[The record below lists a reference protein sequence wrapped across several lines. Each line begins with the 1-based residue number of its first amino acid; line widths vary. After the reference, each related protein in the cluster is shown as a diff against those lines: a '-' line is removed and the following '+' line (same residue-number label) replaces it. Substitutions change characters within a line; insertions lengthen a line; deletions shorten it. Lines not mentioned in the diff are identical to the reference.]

1 MNIKMNALVIR
12 KDTAFYK
19 VALLNQENKIVD
31 AIVAGKNRFVK
42 TNSVKTNFLNLSEKK
57 EIQFLKQTPKIGD
70 IVELKDFQGKYIIE
84 KIKPRK
90 NEFVRP
96 DCANIDQLILVF
108 SVADPEFSFM
118 LLDNFLLI
126 CAKKQIQ
133 PILILTK
140 IDIDN
145 TKTKKVL
152 TDLRYYKKYLDL
164 KVITVDNNNFSF
176 DNLDI
181 FKDKV
186 TILTGQTGVGKS
198 SFLNNLIPV
207 INQKT
212 GETSK
217 ALGRGKHTTR
227 NSELFSYMHGYIGDT
242 PGFSLLNSGIVL
254 ETELKKY
261 YPDFNLFSQDCKF
274 KNKCLH
280 LNIQAKDCKVV
291 ELYETKVI
299 GVRYLNYQ
307 KIYAQIKQRRIKQ
320 KWKLPHQF

>member
-42 TNSVKTNFLNLSEKK
+42 TNSVKTNFLNLSDKK

-70 IVELKDFQGKYIIE
+70 IVELKDFQGQYIIE

-133 PILILTK
+133 PILVLTK

-145 TKTKKVL
+145 SKTKKVL
-152 TDLRYYKKYLDL
+152 TDLQYYEKYLNL

-176 DNLDI
+176 DNYDI
-181 FKDKV
+181 FKNKV

-198 SFLNNLIPV
+198 SFLNNLIPE

-227 NSELFSYMHGYIGDT
+227 NSELFSYMQGYIGDT
-242 PGFSLLNSGIVL
+242 PGFSLLNSGIIL

-261 YPDFNLFSQDCKF
+261 YPDFNLFSRDCKF

-307 KIYAQIKQRRIKQ
+307 KIYAQIKHRRLK
-320 KWKLPHQF
+320 

>member
-1 MNIKMNALVIR
+1 MNALVIR

-320 KWKLPHQF
+320 K

>member
-1 MNIKMNALVIR
+1 MDALVIR
-12 KDTAFYK
+12 KDTTFYK
-19 VALLNQENKIVD
+19 VALLDQENKIVD
-31 AIVAGKNRFVK
+31 AIVAGKNKFVK
-42 TNSVKTNFLNLSEKK
+42 TNSVKNNFLNLSEKK

-70 IVELKDFQGKYIIE
+70 IVVIKDFQGQYIIE
-84 KIKPRK
+84 KIKPRR

-108 SVADPEFSFM
+108 SVTDPEFSFM

-126 CAKKQIQ
+126 CVKKQIQ

-140 IDIDN
+140 IDLDN
-145 TKTKKVL
+145 AKTKKVL
-152 TDLRYYKKYLDL
+152 TDLQYYEKYLSL
-164 KVITVDNNNFSF
+164 KVFMVDNNNFSF
-176 DNLDI
+176 DNLEI
-181 FKDKV
+181 FKNKV

-198 SFLNNLIPV
+198 SFLNNLIPE

-212 GETSK
+212 NETSK

-227 NSELFSYMHGYIGDT
+227 NSELFSYMRGYIGDT
-242 PGFSLLNSGIVL
+242 PGFSLLNSGIIL
-254 ETELKKY
+254 ETDLKKY

-280 LNIQAKDCKVV
+280 LNIQAKDCKVA
-291 ELYETKVI
+291 ELHESKVI
-299 GVRYLNYQ
+299 GIRYLNYQ

-320 KWKLPHQF
+320 KWKLRHQS

>member
-1 MNIKMNALVIR
+1 MDALVIR

-70 IVELKDFQGKYIIE
+70 IVELKDFQGQYIIE
-84 KIKPRK
+84 KIKPRE

-108 SVADPEFSFM
+108 SVTDPEFSFM
-118 LLDNFLLI
+118 LLDNFLLV
-126 CAKKQIQ
+126 CAKKRIQ
-133 PILILTK
+133 PILVLTK
-140 IDIDN
+140 IDIDIE
-145 TKTKKVL
+145 KTKKVL
-152 TDLRYYKKYLDL
+152 TDLQYYEKYLNL
-164 KVITVDNNNFSF
+164 KVFTVDNNNFNF
-176 DNLDI
+176 DHSDI
-181 FKDKV
+181 FKNKV

-198 SFLNNLIPV
+198 SFLNNLIPE

-217 ALGRGKHTTR
+217 SLGRGKHTTR
-227 NSELFSYMHGYIGDT
+227 NSELFNYMHGYIGDT
-242 PGFSLLNSGIVL
+242 PGFSLLNSGIIL

-291 ELYETKVI
+291 ELHETKVI

-307 KIYAQIKQRRIKQ
+307 KIYAQIKHRRTKQ
-320 KWKLPHQF
+320 KWKLPHLS

>member
-1 MNIKMNALVIR
+1 MDALVIR

-19 VALLNQENKIVD
+19 VALLNQENKIVE

-42 TNSVKTNFLNLSEKK
+42 SNSVKTNFLNLSEKK

-70 IVELKDFQGKYIIE
+70 IVELKDFQGQYIIE

-108 SVADPEFSFM
+108 SVTDPEFSFM
-118 LLDNFLLI
+118 LLDNFLLV
-126 CAKKQIQ
+126 CEKKQIQ
-133 PILILTK
+133 PILVLTK
-140 IDIDN
+140 IDIDSA
-145 TKTKKVL
+145 KTKKVL
-152 TDLRYYKKYLDL
+152 TDLQYYEKYLNL
-164 KVITVDNNNFSF
+164 KVFTVDNNNFNF
-176 DNLDI
+176 DHSDI
-181 FKDKV
+181 FKNKV
-186 TILTGQTGVGKS
+186 IILTGQTGVGKS
-198 SFLNNLIPV
+198 SFLNNLIPE

-227 NSELFSYMHGYIGDT
+227 NSELFNYMHGYIGDT
-242 PGFSLLNSGIVL
+242 PGFSLLNSGIIL
-254 ETELKKY
+254 ETELKKH

-291 ELYETKVI
+291 ELHENKVI

-307 KIYAQIKQRRIKQ
+307 KIYAQIKQRRTKQ
-320 KWKLPHQF
+320 KWKLPHLS

>member
-1 MNIKMNALVIR
+1 MDALVIR
-12 KDTAFYK
+12 KDTSFYK

-31 AIVAGKNRFVK
+31 VIVAGKNRFVK
-42 TNSVKTNFLNLSEKK
+42 TNSVKTNFLNLSDKK

-70 IVELKDFQGKYIIE
+70 IVELKDYQGQYIIE
-84 KIKPRK
+84 KIKPRI

-133 PILILTK
+133 PILVLTK
-140 IDIDN
+140 IDIDSA
-145 TKTKKVL
+145 KTKKVL
-152 TDLRYYKKYLDL
+152 TDLQYYEKYLDL

-176 DNLDI
+176 DNFDI
-181 FKDKV
+181 FKNKV

-198 SFLNNLIPV
+198 SFLNNLIPE

-227 NSELFSYMHGYIGDT
+227 NSELFSYMQGYIGDT
-242 PGFSLLNSGIVL
+242 PGFSLLNSGIIL
-254 ETELKKY
+254 ETKLKKY

-307 KIYAQIKQRRIKQ
+307 KIYAQIKQRRLK
-320 KWKLPHQF
+320 

>member
-1 MNIKMNALVIR
+1 MDALVIR

-19 VALLNQENKIVD
+19 VALLNQENEIVD

-70 IVELKDFQGKYIIE
+70 VIQLKDFQGQYIIE

-108 SVADPEFSFM
+108 SVTDPEFSFM

-133 PILILTK
+133 PILVLTK

-152 TDLRYYKKYLDL
+152 ADLQYYKKYLNL
-164 KVITVDNNNFSF
+164 KVFTVDNNNFNF
-176 DNLDI
+176 KDLDI
-181 FKDKV
+181 FKNKV

-198 SFLNNLIPV
+198 SFLNNLIPG

-217 ALGRGKHTTR
+217 VLGRGKHTTR
-227 NSELFSYMHGYIGDT
+227 NSELFSYMQGYIGDT

-261 YPDFNLFSQDCKF
+261 YPDFDLFGQDCKF

-280 LNIQAKDCKVV
+280 LNIQAKDCKVI
-291 ELYETKVI
+291 ELFESKVI
-299 GVRYLNYQ
+299 GVRYLNYK
-307 KIYAQIKQRRIKQ
+307 KIYAQIKQRRTKQ
-320 KWKLPHQF
+320 K

>member
-1 MNIKMNALVIR
+1 MDALVIR

-31 AIVAGKNRFVK
+31 AIVAGKNRFIK
-42 TNSVKTNFLNLSEKK
+42 TNSVKTNFLNLSDKK

-70 IVELKDFQGKYIIE
+70 IVELKDFQGQYIIE

-108 SVADPEFSFM
+108 SVADHEFSFM
-118 LLDNFLLI
+118 LLDNFLLV
-126 CAKKQIQ
+126 CAKKQTQ
-133 PILILTK
+133 PILVLTK

-145 TKTKKVL
+145 SKTKKVL
-152 TDLRYYKKYLDL
+152 TYLQYYEKYLDL

-176 DNLDI
+176 NNFDI
-181 FKDKV
+181 LKNKV

-198 SFLNNLIPV
+198 SFLNNLIPE

-227 NSELFSYMHGYIGDT
+227 NSELFSYMQGYIGDT
-242 PGFSLLNSGIVL
+242 PGFSLLNSGIIL

-274 KNKCLH
+274 KNKCWH
-280 LNIQAKDCKVV
+280 FNIQAKECKVV
-291 ELYETKVI
+291 ELYESKVI
-299 GVRYLNYQ
+299 GLRYLNYP
-307 KIYAQIKQRRIKQ
+307 KMYAQIKQRRLK
-320 KWKLPHQF
+320 

>member
-1 MNIKMNALVIR
+1 MDALVIR

-19 VALLNQENKIVD
+19 VALLNQDNEIVN
-31 AIVAGKNRFVK
+31 AIVAGKNRFIK
-42 TNSVKTNFLNLSEKK
+42 TNSIKTNFLNLSEKK

-70 IVELKDFQGKYIIE
+70 VVQLKDFQGQYIIE

-90 NEFVRP
+90 NEFIRP

-108 SVADPEFSFM
+108 SVTDPEFSFM

-126 CAKKQIQ
+126 CTKKQIQ
-133 PILILTK
+133 PILVLTK

-152 TDLRYYKKYLDL
+152 ADLQYYEKYLNL
-164 KVITVDNNNFSF
+164 KVFTVDNNNFNF
-176 DNLDI
+176 KDLDI
-181 FKDKV
+181 FKNKV

-198 SFLNNLIPV
+198 SFLNNLIPEV
-207 INQKT
+207 NQKT

-227 NSELFSYMHGYIGDT
+227 NSELFSYMQGYIGDT
-242 PGFSLLNSGIVL
+242 PGFSLLNSGIFL

-291 ELYETKVI
+291 ELFESKVI

-307 KIYAQIKQRRIKQ
+307 KIYTQIKQRRTKQ
-320 KWKLPHQF
+320 KWKLHHLS

>member
-1 MNIKMNALVIR
+1 MDALVIR

-42 TNSVKTNFLNLSEKK
+42 TNSVKINFLNLSEKK

-70 IVELKDFQGKYIIE
+70 IVELKNFQGQYIIE

-140 IDIDN
+140 VDIDSA
-145 TKTKKVL
+145 KTGKVL
-152 TDLRYYKKYLDL
+152 IDLQYYEKYLDL

-176 DNLDI
+176 YNFDI

-198 SFLNNLIPV
+198 SFLNNLIPE

-217 ALGRGKHTTR
+217 VLGRGKHTTR
-227 NSELFSYMHGYIGDT
+227 NSELFRYMHGYIGDT

-261 YPDFNLFSQDCKF
+261 YPDFNLFSQNCKF

-291 ELYETKVI
+291 ELYESKVI

-320 KWKLPHQF
+320 KWKLHHQS

>member
-1 MNIKMNALVIR
+1 MHALVIR

-42 TNSVKTNFLNLSEKK
+42 TNSVKTNFLNLSDKK

-70 IVELKDFQGKYIIE
+70 IVELKDFQGQYIIE

-133 PILILTK
+133 PILVLTK

-145 TKTKKVL
+145 SKTKKVL
-152 TDLRYYKKYLDL
+152 TDLQYYEKYLNL

-176 DNLDI
+176 DNYDI
-181 FKDKV
+181 FKNKV

-198 SFLNNLIPV
+198 SFLNNLIPE

-227 NSELFSYMHGYIGDT
+227 NSELFSYMQGYIGDT
-242 PGFSLLNSGIVL
+242 PGFSLLNSGIIL

-261 YPDFNLFSQDCKF
+261 YPDFNLFSRDCKF

-307 KIYAQIKQRRIKQ
+307 KIYAQIKHRRLK
-320 KWKLPHQF
+320 